1 MIDKTPAD
9 EELRAMV
16 MGNCTD
22 VVEAAYVGPMS
33 WLDSALEVLENREVA
48 KIGQGDDADS
58 YWEMVREVRALHA
71 AGMKAFMRLASRD
84 PEFVAAQMALQLPR
98 KDHEPSTEPEMIPF

>member
-1 MIDKTPAD
+1 MTDTTTDAEDLKSI
-9 EELRAMV
+9 V

-33 WLDSALEVLENREVA
+33 WLDSALEVLENPDVA

-58 YWEMVREVRALHA
+58 YWEMVREVRALHTT
-71 AGMKAFMRLASRD
+71 GMKAFMRLASKD
-84 PEFVAAQMALQLPR
+84 PEFIAAQSVSQLPLR
-98 KDHEPSTEPEMIPF
+98 DVEPTAEPDIIPF